1 MDRPQLLQEKGRSE
15 AQQNQ
20 IPSEPA
26 GSASKQEKFVRP
38 LRRPALP
45 LLCWVSCVSLL
56 SKRGPECKNE
66 HASGIVAA
74 NRNIFGNPGA
84 NGVE

>member
-45 LLCWVSCVSLL
+45 CSVGFRAFCCSPKEV
-56 SKRGPECKNE
+56 
-66 HASGIVAA
+66 
-74 NRNIFGNPGA
+74 RNAKMNML
-84 NGVE
+84 VKL